1 MDTNEFPSS
10 AFLINFTHLF
20 LAQKQNLKHRYKGF
34 HISGKKFKKIKIHF
48 SRMVIS
54 QERFLI

>member
-1 MDTNEFPSS
+1 MDMNEFPSS

-34 HISGKKFKKIKIHF
+34 HISEKKKKD
-48 SRMVIS
+48 
-54 QERFLI
+54 

>member
-1 MDTNEFPSS
+1 MDMNEFPSS

-34 HISGKKFKKIKIHF
+34 HISGEKK
-48 SRMVIS
+48 
-54 QERFLI
+54 